1 MSVRFMLRAVTLVAY
16 MSVTGCGSPV
26 SKNPSDYVGEY
37 VYNPINHPVDT
48 FPEPFASFVIL
59 KQNHTAVWLRFV
71 KSTGQVLITEKKWGL
86 LYVPET
92 NEEHVLIGGLGLA
105 IERSRSTIRLRISD
119 DVDEYYEK
127 VR

>member
-1 MSVRFMLRAVTLVAY
+1 VVTLVAY
-16 MSVTGCGSPV
+16 MLLTGCGSPV

-59 KQNHTAVWLRFV
+59 KRNHTAVWLRFV
-71 KSTGQVLITEKKWGL
+71 KSTGQVLITERKWRL
-86 LYVPET
+86 LYVPGA
-92 NEEHVLIGGLGLA
+92 NEEDVLIGSLGLA
-105 IERSRSTIRLRISD
+105 IERSGSTIRLRISD